1 MNFTYKYSKITLK
14 KLTNPNKNPPI
25 TIVPKWYL
33 NNLKALS
40 GIGLKC
46 SYPLSPYCQ
55 YQIDTTPDM
64 IKLFPAIRIEK
75 TQNIPN
81 NKYML
86 ISFWMRLNPIDPKAL
101 FSSGYPV
108 EYNILVFIIIITSL
122 VEWRKPTVL
131 YSRRRISK
139 AQPQYIDY
147 NSQSQLQI

>member
-1 MNFTYKYSKITLK
+1 MGLFFKCSAFLYKYSKIILK

-108 EYNILVFIIIITSL
+108 EYNIIPSWMKKTNSIILKTKDIKGTTTIYWL
-122 VEWRKPTVL
+122 
-131 YSRRRISK
+131 
-139 AQPQYIDY
+139 
-147 NSQSQLQI
+147 